1 MCSRSHAWIRVA
13 QGRFW
18 RRKIREYTGVA
29 AHPEPPIGPGAEAG
43 YDELPNDVEQLKA
56 MLLAERARTARLEHI
71 LKLIHRTTFGKR
83 SEKLSADQLALALED
98 QPVALGDAQG
108 LQDKTDEETERYGP
122 RPPKAQASG
131 PGRDTP
137 PT

>member
-71 LKLIHRTTFGKR
+71 LKLINRTTFGKR

-98 QPVALGDAQG
+98 QAVALGEAQG
-108 LQDKTDEETERYGP
+108 LQDKTDERTEERRVGKECVSTCRSRWSPYH
-122 RPPKAQASG
+122 
-131 PGRDTP
+131 
-137 PT
+137 

>member
-43 YDELPNDVEQLKA
+43 YDELPNDVEQPKA
-56 MLLAERARTARLEHI
+56 MLLAERARTARLAHI
-71 LKLIHRTTFGKR
+71 LKLINRTTFGKR
-83 SEKLSADQLALALED
+83 TAQLSAAQLALALED
-98 QPVALGDAQG
+98 PPVPLGQAQG
-108 LQDKTDEETERYGP
+108 LPHQHDDETTRYGLQP
-122 RPPKAQASG
+122 RTRRPPRR
-131 PGRDTP
+131 GRNS
-137 PT
+137 